1 MLQRRLAARQQVMS
15 YQPPNPALIKR
26 ADDGV
31 RAVWSACQD
40 HYLASRHPELGED
53 PWATDS
59 KAATAPASE
68 TSAAAPAPTSDAPPT
83 SDAVAPAEPVADATW
98 PEPARELEPAT
109 EPSAE
114 PPPPAKLS
122 PAQRK
127 AAAEREAKRKQLTEE
142 REAKRKEDRAKRK
155 AEKEER
161 ERQATAAAEEV
172 SKAYC
177 GPEPER
183 SAWDGIYEGVER
195 YFKEIANDPDSVDF
209 AGCTGVIRKGPPA
222 CWVTACNVRAKNAFG
237 AKILKAVVFAKSS
250 RGWKMLA
257 DR

>member
-1 MLQRRLAARQQVMS
+1 MD
-15 YQPPNPALIKR
+15 YQPPNPAWIKR

-40 HYLASRHPELGED
+40 RYLAERHPELGED
-53 PWATDS
+53 PWANEANTT
-59 KAATAPASE
+59 AAPASNTLAQASN
-68 TSAAAPAPTSDAPPT
+68 TSPAPETPAQ
-83 SDAVAPAEPVADATW
+83 AEPVADVPA
-98 PEPARELEPAT
+98 PEPAPAAEPAAQPPQ
-109 EPSAE
+109 EQ
-114 PPPPAKLS
+114 PPPVKLT

-127 AAAEREAKRKQLTEE
+127 AAAEREAKRKQMAEE

-155 AEKEER
+155 ADKEEK

-172 SKAYC
+172 ERAYC

-183 SAWDGIYEGVER
+183 SAWDGTYDGVER

-209 AGCTGVIRKGPPA
+209 SGCTGMTLRGPPA
-222 CWVTACNVRAKNAFG
+222 CWVTVCNVRAKNAFG
-237 AKILKAVVFAKSS
+237 AKILKQVIFAKST